1 MYNQSPS
8 ATHAYQPRDKQDGVP
23 QHSGAQTPG
32 ATAAAAAAAQM
43 YPMNMP
49 YYQYYYMPSQFGYQQ
64 NAAAAAYGQPFMNKS
79 MYPNMYQQGTA
90 KPNAANPAG
99 TATSPYGAA
108 AASPY
113 SQTMYSAA
121 MSAGYDDMTAPGAGL
136 QHNLGGLQDYQKMY
150 QQQLPG
156 FLGGAQQQQP
166 PMHHH
171 QQPSQQPPQ
180 QPASATGNKND
191 KAGNA
196 AGGAGG
202 SNGHHHHAQQQQQ
215 PYPGNYFGGS
225 FPTSYQQQYPQQQ
238 QQQQHFP
245 HFPQQQQQQA
255 PAAQQPS
262 PMGRQQPYWSQ

>member
-23 QHSGAQTPG
+23 QHTGAQTPG

-79 MYPNMYQQGTA
+79 MYPNMYQQTA

-108 AASPY
+108 GASPY

-156 FLGGAQQQQP
+156 FLSGQQQQQQP
-166 PMHHH
+166 V
-171 QQPSQQPPQ
+171 QSQAPQ
-180 QPASATGNKND
+180 QAPSGTKND

-196 AGGAGG
+196 AAATG
-202 SNGHHHHAQQQQQ
+202 SNGQQQQ
-215 PYPGNYFGGS
+215 PYPGNYFGSGS
-225 FPTSYQQQYPQQQ
+225 FPTSYQQQQQQ
-238 QQQQHFP
+238 YPQQQHFP
-245 HFPQQQQQQA
+245 HFAQQQQQQQA

>member
-1 MYNQSPS
+1 
-8 ATHAYQPRDKQDGVP
+8 
-23 QHSGAQTPG
+23 
-32 ATAAAAAAAQM
+32 M

-79 MYPNMYQQGTA
+79 MYPNMYQHSAGTA

-108 AASPY
+108 GASPY

-121 MSAGYDDMTAPGAGL
+121 MSAGYDDMTAPSAGL

-156 FLGGAQQQQP
+156 FLGGVQQP
-166 PMHHH
+166 PVH
-171 QQPSQQPPQ
+171 QQPSQQPQQ
-180 QPASATGNKND
+180 QPPSATGPKND
-191 KAGNA
+191 KSGNA
-196 AGGAGG
+196 AGATG
-202 SNGHHHHAQQQQQ
+202 SNGHHAQQQQQ

-238 QQQQHFP
+238 HFP
-245 HFPQQQQQQA
+245 HFPQQQQQQQA

>member
-23 QHSGAQTPG
+23 QHTGAQTPG

-79 MYPNMYQQGTA
+79 MYPNMYQQTA

-99 TATSPYGAA
+99 TATSPYGASG
-108 AASPY
+108 ASPY

-121 MSAGYDDMTAPGAGL
+121 MSAGYDDMAAPGAGL

-156 FLGGAQQQQP
+156 FLSGQQQQQQP
-166 PMHHH
+166 V
-171 QQPSQQPPQ
+171 QSQAPQ
-180 QPASATGNKND
+180 QQAPSGTKND

-196 AGGAGG
+196 AAATG
-202 SNGHHHHAQQQQQ
+202 SNGQQQQ
-215 PYPGNYFGGS
+215 PYPGNYFGSGS
-225 FPTSYQQQYPQQQ
+225 FPTSYQQQQQQ
-238 QQQQHFP
+238 YPQQQHFP
-245 HFPQQQQQQA
+245 HFAQQQQQQQA